1 MIALY
6 TFSGEAGLNGS
17 TGKPRNGITR
27 IAKLTAAPFSN
38 VVLVGELKAYF
49 RLNFHIIHVHYKQ

>member
-1 MIALY
+1 MALL
-6 TFSGEAGLNGS
+6 AA
-17 TGKPRNGITR
+17 RNGITR